1 MKLLLCLAMSLG
13 LSAIL
18 YFYMKQKISNIE
30 HRLNT
35 LSDVLQ
41 TLTNEFCSGE
51 VKSISNIPLD
61 KSSLYSVPKFN
72 TNESSSETDESGSE
86 SESESESDSGSE
98 SDNNSLPELD
108 NNVESEPKEIK
119 EKIIELMEII
129 EPEEIIVVHKESKS
143 LEIDLNEP
151 EVPSNLIKVSDDDV
165 LGTKQIQVSVDDY
178 SKLSLKDLKQKVS
191 DLGGPPLKT
200 KQALLNF
207 LKNKV

>member
-30 HRLNT
+30 NRLNT
-35 LSDVLQ
+35 LSDLLQ
-41 TLTNEFCSGE
+41 TLTNEFCKGE
-51 VKSISNIPLD
+51 VKTLSNIPLD
-61 KSSLYSVPKFN
+61 SSLYEVNNINESDEEILSE
-72 TNESSSETDESGSE
+72 TDGETDSGTEYDSESSSEEEPIVDVV
-86 SESESESDSGSE
+86 
-98 SDNNSLPELD
+98 SLQ
-108 NNVESEPKEIK
+108 SEPKLE
-119 EKIIELMEII
+119 EKKIEFIVLN
-129 EPEEIIVVHKESKS
+129 EPEEQVIVHKETKS

-151 EVPSNLIKVSDDDV
+151 TEVPLIKVSDDDV
-165 LGTKQIQVSVDDY
+165 LGTKHIQVSDDY